1 MIGSFVWIICLFAIQ
16 AQTEEIRPRFDTDE
30 RIMRGAD
37 FIRGEFPWIVA
48 LLKRSDDPE
57 KIDKLFCGGTLVS
70 KKRGVDWYVE
80 CKSRNYFLINYLTFL
95 FISLYL
101 SCTLYQT

>member
-70 KKRGVDWYVE
+70 ENVVLTGTLNVNQE
-80 CKSRNYFLINYLTFL
+80 IIFLSTI
-95 FISLYL
+95 
-101 SCTLYQT
+101 